1 MQEEKLLGAKASS
14 TGGNN
19 EIDDL
24 MSGSGDHQVSINRE
38 SSANKKLNAKAGLTN
53 PYL

>member
-1 MQEEKLLGAKASS
+1 MQEEKLLAKESS

-38 SSANKKLNAKAGLTN
+38 SSANKKLSAKAGLTN